1 MPFSKP
7 HLFLPKSNMN
17 SMFPSEDIQA
27 MPDGI
32 TKRFLPILT
41 LLRLFGVYPLKFG
54 TVEFGSGNTNKASS
68 MIQYSVNLNSK
79 SCIISMLTGIL
90 LNIIFTIVIL
100 HGELFGADFLPEWM

>member
-7 HLFLPKSNMN
+7 HIFLPKSNMN
-17 SMFPSEDIQA
+17 SMFPSEEIKT

-41 LLRLFGVYPLKFG
+41 LLRLFGMYPLKFG
-54 TVEFGSGNTNKASS
+54 TVEFGSGNKNNAA
-68 MIQYSVNLNSK
+68 MIQYSVNLKSK

-100 HGELFGADFLPEWM
+100 HGEFFGADFLPEWL